1 MVHCAKMCCALLC
14 LAVLF
19 CARLAAPLL
28 GATTA
33 DYQRPIQWCNWC
45 VQVSHFASFIVLFGA
60 LINTHVGHLETFHK
74 WMKAAYNRYTS
85 KVEENLAQQIPKFF
99 VRHSAYQT
107 LRSYHL
113 WRDMV
118 QPAENVPPAAKRQ
131 RTVPATATSAHGCFY
146 AEKGL
151 PQRDLNL
158 QEPNAPPAPV
168 WDRDSLNIPSTRTS
182 LLSSPSP
189 PQIICGVPVAQVT
202 CLSPLPVMHNY
213 LQVV

>member
-1 MVHCAKMCCALLC
+1 MRVIKWHM
-14 LAVLF
+14 
-19 CARLAAPLL
+19 
-28 GATTA
+28 
-33 DYQRPIQWCNWC
+33 
-45 VQVSHFASFIVLFGA
+45 VSHFASFIVLFGA
-60 LINTHVGHLETFHK
+60 LINTHVGHLETFHN

-131 RTVPATATSAHGCFY
+131 RTVPSTATSAHGSFY
-146 AEKGL
+146 AEKGV
-151 PQRDLNL
+151 PQRELNL

-168 WDRDSLNIPSTRTS
+168 WDRDSLNLPSTRTS
-182 LLSSPSP
+182 ALSSPSP
-189 PQIICGVPVAQVT
+189 PQIIRGVPVAQVT
-202 CLSPLPVMHNY
+202 CLSPLPVMHNH